1 VSPGK
6 KPPQKT
12 AKKTAQKTAKK
23 SPFPSPEDI
32 LKFIEESPGR
42 VGKREIARAFKLDAK
57 QKMTLKKVLREMQQT
72 GALEKDR
79 KKRVRK
85 PGTLPPVT
93 VLEIIG
99 PDIDGELMA
108 RPVDWES
115 RGDGEGEPPKIYML
129 PDSRHGAHP
138 GPGGRVLARLSRTDD
153 GDYEARAIRAIA
165 AAPEQVLGVFGTVNG
180 QGRLRPTDRRSRGE
194 YVIDKRDTLDAQ
206 PGDLVRAEPL
216 PGRKLGLRQAKIVE
230 RVPGGEAGGMGGGA
244 GGAASMIAIADYGL
258 PTRFSAEAEK
268 LAKAAGP
275 APAKGRDDLRD
286 TPLVTIDGADA
297 RDFDDAVWA
306 EPDPQNPGG
315 WHLLVAIAD
324 VAWYVRPGDALD
336 QCAYDRGNSVY
347 FPDRVVPML
356 PEALS
361 NGWCSLVPKED
372 RPCMAAH
379 LWIDAD
385 GHLLRHQFRRAL
397 MRSHARLT
405 YEQVQAAK
413 DGTPDKTAKPL
424 TATVIEPLYGA
435 YQALL
440 RGREKRGVL
449 ELDMPERKIEL
460 APDGSVAAIVKRQRL
475 DSHKLIEEFMIAA
488 NVAAAETLEKAR
500 KPCMYRVHDEPSAE
514 KIEALRDA
522 LDSTGIT
529 FSKGGVASPKRFNQ
543 VLKQAAG
550 TPHAEMV
557 NVMVLRSQ
565 AQAEYSPGNLGH
577 FGLALRRYC
586 HFTSPIRRYADL
598 LVHRALIDARGFGDS
613 GLGNNVPDFTDAGR
627 HLSDTER
634 RAAGAERDAVDRY
647 TAGYLADRVGAVFPG
662 RVNGVTRFGLF
673 VTLQETGA
681 DGLVPIRTLPDDYY
695 IHDESRHSLRGRR
708 GGREYWLGQTVDI
721 RLTEANPVT
730 GGMIFELVEDGVP
743 ALEKRGMRGKPGAKP
758 GRKRSKHR
766 AAKRRRE
773 KTRR

>member
-1 VSPGK
+1 MTKSPRK
-6 KPPQKT
+6 KPP
-12 AKKTAQKTAKK
+12 KKPPKK
-23 SPFPSPEDI
+23 SPFPSHEDI
-32 LKFIEESPGR
+32 LKFIGESPGR

-57 QKMTLKKVLREMQQT
+57 QKMTLKKVLREMQQS
-72 GALEKDR
+72 GDLEKGR

-93 VLEIIG
+93 VLEITG

-108 RPVDWES
+108 RPVTW
-115 RGDGEGEPPKIYML
+115 DGEGEPPKIYML
-129 PDSRHGAHP
+129 PDSRRGAHP
-138 GPGGRVLARLSRTDD
+138 GPGGRVLARLSRTSD

-165 AAPEQVLGVFGTVNG
+165 AAPEQILGVFGVVNG
-180 QGRLRPTDRRSRGE
+180 HGRLNPTNRRLKGE
-194 YVIDKRDTLDAQ
+194 YAIDKHDTLDAQ

-230 RVPGGEAGGMGGGA
+230 RVPGGEAGGGGA
-244 GGAASMIAIADYGL
+244 PSMIAIADYGL
-258 PTRFSAEAEK
+258 PTRFSAEAEN

-286 TPLVTIDGADA
+286 IPLVTIDGADA

-306 EPDPQNPGG
+306 EPDPDRNNPGG

-324 VAWYVRPGDALD
+324 VSWYVRPGDALD
-336 QCAYDRGNSVY
+336 ECAYERGNSVY

-361 NGWCSLVPKED
+361 NGWCSLVPNED

-379 LWIDAD
+379 LWIDRD
-385 GHLLRHQFRRAL
+385 GRLLRHQFKRGI
-397 MRSHARLT
+397 MRSQARLT
-405 YEQVQAAK
+405 YEQAQAAR
-413 DGTPDKTAKPL
+413 DGNPDKMTKPL

-435 YQALL
+435 YQALFK
-440 RGREKRGVL
+440 GRTKRGVL

-460 APDGSVAAIVKRQRL
+460 APDGTVKGIAVRQRL

-500 KPCMYRVHDEPSAE
+500 KPCMYRIHDEPTAE
-514 KIEALRDA
+514 KVEALRDV
-522 LDSTGIT
+522 LTSVGIT
-529 FSKGGVASPKRFNQ
+529 FAKGGVASPKRFNQ

-557 NVMVLRSQ
+557 NVMVLRTQ
-565 AQAEYSPGNLGH
+565 AQAEYGPGNLGH

-598 LVHRALIDARGFGDS
+598 IVHRALIDAG
-613 GLGNNVPDFTDAGR
+613 GLGEGGQDKASRDIGDAGN

-647 TAGYLADRVGAVFPG
+647 TAVYLADRVGAVFPG
-662 RVNGVTRFGLF
+662 RINGVTRFGLF
-673 VTLQETGA
+673 VTLDETGA
-681 DGLVPIRTLPDDYY
+681 DGLVPIRTLSDDYY
-695 IHDESRHSLRGRR
+695 VHDESRHSLLGRRGRR
-708 GGREYWLGQTVDI
+708 EYRLGHTVEV
-721 RLTEANPVT
+721 RLTEANPIT
-730 GGMIFELVEDGVP
+730 GGMIFALTEAGGP
-743 ALEKRGMRGKPGAKP
+743 ASEKREIRGNPGGKTGP
-758 GRKRSKHR
+758 KKSRHR
-766 AAKRRRE
+766 AAKRRER